1 MAELT
6 NTDLT
11 AADGLQVSQDGAFTV
26 HGSGTFDDLMEAV
39 NKHLDAQF
47 RLSRIQGADYA
58 NAYAS
63 SLQAAMSNAVQ
74 YLLGMAN
81 AELIDAQIRKID
93 AEIVLIGQQG
103 EKTYSERALLDA
115 KKATEYKQGEKID
128 AERALLDAKRATEDK
143 QLDVLAEQA
152 LMIAEQAK
160 GFLWSANQ
168 KYMKT
173 IIDGQS
179 VNANIEGV
187 GITGSIYSEA
197 NLEDAASVGKPSQP

>member
-115 KKATEYKQGEKID
+115 K
-128 AERALLDAKRATEDK
+128 RATEDK

>member
-6 NTDLT
+6 NADLT
-11 AADGLQVSQDGAFTV
+11 AADGLQISQDGAFTV
-26 HGSGTFDDLMEAV
+26 HGSETFDDLMEAV

-74 YLLGMAN
+74 YLLGRAN
-81 AELIDAQIRKID
+81 AELIDAQIEKIN
-93 AEIVLIGQQG
+93 AEITLIDKQGILLGQQG
-103 EKTYSERALLDA
+103 DKLAADIILVG
-115 KKATEYKQGEKID
+115 KQGEKID

-179 VNANIEGV
+179 VNANVEGV

-197 NLEDAASVGKPSQP
+197 NLEAAASIGKPEQP

>member
-11 AADGLQVSQDGAFTV
+11 AADGLQISQDGAFTV

-74 YLLGMAN
+74 YLLGRAN

-93 AEIVLIGQQG
+93 AEIVLLGQQGDKLAADIILVGKQG
-103 EKTYSERALLDA
+103 EKTN
-115 KKATEYKQGEKID
+115 

-152 LMIAEQAK
+152 LMIAEQTK

-179 VNANIEGV
+179 VNANVEGV

-197 NLEDAASVGKPSQP
+197 NLEAAASIGKPEQP

>member
-6 NTDLT
+6 NVDLT
-11 AADGLQVSQDGAFTV
+11 AADGLQTSQDGAFTV

-74 YLLGMAN
+74 YLLGRAN

-93 AEIVLIGQQG
+93 AEIVLLGQQGDKLAADIILVGKQG
-103 EKTYSERALLDA
+103 EKTN
-115 KKATEYKQGEKID
+115 

-179 VNANIEGV
+179 VNANVEGV

-197 NLEDAASVGKPSQP
+197 NLEAAASIGKPEQP